1 MGRPPLKAKW
11 RGEETKHWVQDN
23 SDTHD
28 SAQELNRL
36 WLGFMTTRVMLGILL
51 VALQGLFTY
60 LGSDR
65 SGPLLVICA
74 VYVVAALSM
83 RLLATPGRL
92 GQVLD
97 GRWIGTVGLDI
108 LIFAALQLL
117 QGTSIN
123 FIPLFALPILMAS
136 VLGSLL
142 LALGA
147 AATVTLLLL
156 AQAIW
161 LTSQAPWDLAAQF
174 MQAALTGTGCFS
186 IAFLANQ
193 IATRLASQETK
204 AERSQLAAKTQAL
217 VNTLVI
223 ESLADGVL
231 VVDSEQK
238 IRAANP
244 AALNLLG
251 NVDQPSGGQVSLQH
265 MPEWQD
271 LAALCRESFTS
282 NTSVTAD
289 IAIGQKG
296 YGARRV
302 QVQTQV
308 TATQAN
314 NTERLCVMFLKDQR
328 EIEARM
334 RKDKLASMA
343 RMSVA
348 VAHEIRNPLAAITQ
362 ANALLAEDIL
372 EPRHQRLIQ
381 MVHQNAHRLEKIVDE
396 VLNVTR
402 LQNRKPIHS
411 LSISLIKAIQAI
423 HQEWAAQRSR
433 ELASTLTL
441 SCGDQ
446 EILFE
451 HDHLRQVLVNLLENA
466 RRYASQEEYA
476 TQVYAEL
483 DSVGRPAVSVWSN
496 GSPLDPSVETHLFE
510 PFFSSESR
518 SSGLGL
524 YICRELCEGHG
535 ASISYARRKRLMH
548 GKATEGNEFTV
559 TFRTPSQAEGR
570 LHNFGTESAEK
581 WQAVRP

>member
-1 MGRPPLKAKW
+1 MARIPLKADW
-11 RGEETKHWVQDN
+11 RGAGVKDGAQEN
-23 SDTHD
+23 SD
-28 SAQELNRL
+28 SPEGAQELNRL

-51 VALQGLFTY
+51 VALQGLFIY
-60 LGSDR
+60 VGSDR
-65 SGPLLVICA
+65 SGPLLAICSA
-74 VYVVAALSM
+74 YFVAALSM
-83 RLLATPGRL
+83 RLLAMPGRL
-92 GQVLD
+92 GKVLD

-108 LIFAALQLL
+108 LIFAALQLT

-147 AATVTLLLL
+147 AATVTLLML
-156 AQAIW
+156 AQAVW
-161 LTSQAPWDLAAQF
+161 LTAQAPWDLAAQF

-193 IATRLASQETK
+193 IATRLASQETR
-204 AERSQLAAKTQAL
+204 AERSQLEAKAQAL
-217 VNTLVI
+217 VNKLVI

-231 VVDSEQK
+231 VVDSQET

-244 AALNLLG
+244 AALDMLG
-251 NVDQPSGGQVSLQH
+251 KVNRLSVGDISLQH
-265 MPEWQD
+265 MPEWNE
-271 LAALCRESFTS
+271 LAGLCRECFAS
-282 NTSVTAD
+282 NTGTTAD

-296 YGARRV
+296 HGVRRI
-302 QVQTQV
+302 QVRTQV
-308 TATQAN
+308 TAMQASN
-314 NTERLCVMFLKDQR
+314 AERLCVMFLKDQR

-348 VAHEIRNPLAAITQ
+348 VAHEIRNPLAAIAQ

-372 EPRHQRLIQ
+372 EPRHQQLIQ
-381 MVHQNAHRLEKIVDE
+381 MIHQNARRLEKIVDE

-402 LQNRKPIHS
+402 LQNRKPIHQ
-411 LSISLIKAIQAI
+411 LSMPLSRTIHAI
-423 HQEWAAQRSR
+423 HQEWTAQRPG
-433 ELASTLTL
+433 ELAAMLTL

-466 RRYASQEEYA
+466 RRYASREEQA
-476 TQVYAEL
+476 TQLYAEL
-483 DSVGRPAVSVWSN
+483 DASGRPTVSVWSH

-548 GKATEGNEFTV
+548 GAATEGNEFTV
-559 TFRTPSQAEGR
+559 TFRTPSQAGNR
-570 LHNFGTESAEK
+570 IQNTNTESGKK
-581 WQAVRP
+581 WQAVRH